1 MESGDDK
8 AAFNTSKFS
17 ATTPPEVILEILI
30 AELRRPIISIEG
42 KAQVLSA
49 IELREQHRD
58 MWKSV
63 AVTTSKMQMLLDM
76 AEVYIEERRGHN
88 PKSL

>member
-8 AAFNTSKFS
+8 QVFNTPKFS
-17 ATTPPEVILEILI
+17 ATSPPENILEILI

-42 KAQVLSA
+42 TAQVLSG
-49 IELREQHRD
+49 IELREQHRE

-63 AVTTSKMQMLLDM
+63 AVTTSKMQVLLDM
-76 AEVYIEERRGHN
+76 AALYIEERRGQN

>member
-1 MESGDDK
+1 MSNDDK
-8 AAFNTSKFS
+8 ASFNVPKIPV
-17 ATTPPEVILEILI
+17 TTPPEEVLEILV
-30 AELRRPIISIEG
+30 AELKRPIISIEG
-42 KAQVLSA
+42 TAQVLSG

-63 AVTTSKMQMLLDM
+63 AVTTSKMKMLLDS
-76 AEVYIEERRGHN
+76 AELYIEERRGQY